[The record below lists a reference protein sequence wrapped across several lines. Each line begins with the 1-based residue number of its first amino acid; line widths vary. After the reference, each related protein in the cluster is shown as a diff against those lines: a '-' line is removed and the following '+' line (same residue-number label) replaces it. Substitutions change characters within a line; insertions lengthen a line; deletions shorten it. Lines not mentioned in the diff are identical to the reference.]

1 MWEEEK
7 FIKCMACSFIKYVG
21 ISAECLGCVHAVG
34 APLLWGCSFS
44 LFDKEFI
51 HLCSSKKENRKK
63 FMGINW
69 CERNYSLFHLILNKR
84 NKDKELLNPIIIFL
98 GAGGIWGTYGMK

>member
-1 MWEEEK
+1 VWEEEQ

-44 LFDKEFI
+44 LFDI
-51 HLCSSKKENRKK
+51 DLCSSKKKK
-63 FMGINW
+63 KQTEKILWESIGLRGI
-69 CERNYSLFHLILNKR
+69 ILV
-84 NKDKELLNPIIIFL
+84 PS
-98 GAGGIWGTYGMK
+98 YP